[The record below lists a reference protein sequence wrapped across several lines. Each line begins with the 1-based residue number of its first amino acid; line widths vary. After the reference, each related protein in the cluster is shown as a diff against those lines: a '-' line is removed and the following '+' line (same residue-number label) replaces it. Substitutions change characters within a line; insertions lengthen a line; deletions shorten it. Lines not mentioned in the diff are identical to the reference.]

1 MWAYSNGSNE
11 GSAMPTPWTTDRRG
25 HQEWLEE
32 RVDRLTQ
39 MVLHQEQTLSAL
51 RQAAEKW
58 RAIKE
63 ETPEKLGYSLKLAMF
78 KQLMITLQER
88 ITETAKNQQ
97 AMDHAKSLNW
107 VDPEGCWRIL
117 KWNGAKQ
124 NLEIDTTVQ
133 STSTENL
140 LSQIVQV
147 RKAIN
152 ETSLIRFKSI
162 RRLTEGV
169 QTEWVTFQIF
179 VSLRPEGSPIWS
191 SLTSWIGQA
200 AFHTIGCR
208 LRRDRPQ
215 YDALAASLWG

>member
-1 MWAYSNGSNE
+1 M
-11 GSAMPTPWTTDRRG
+11 
-25 HQEWLEE
+25 
-32 RVDRLTQ
+32 DRLTQ
-39 MVLHQEQTLSAL
+39 MVLRQEQTLSAL
-51 RQAAEKW
+51 RQDLMLYLFVRNGEQGMIPVLCQAADKW
-58 RAIKE
+58 RSLKE
-63 ETPEKLGYSLKLAMF
+63 ETPEKLEYSLKLAMF

-88 ITETAKNQQ
+88 LTETSKSSQ

-124 NLEIDTTVQ
+124 NLEIDSSVQ
-133 STSTENL
+133 PTSTANL

-169 QTEWVTFQIF
+169 KTEWVTFQIF
-179 VSLRPEGSPIWS
+179 VSLRQEGSPIWS
-191 SLTSWIGQA
+191 ALTSWIGQA

-215 YDALAASLWG
+215 FDSLAASLWG

>member
-1 MWAYSNGSNE
+1 
-11 GSAMPTPWTTDRRG
+11 
-25 HQEWLEE
+25 EWLEE
-32 RVDRLTQ
+32 RMDRLTQ
-39 MVLHQEQTLSAL
+39 MILRQEQTLSAL
-51 RQAAEKW
+51 RQDLMLYLFGEQGM
-58 RAIKE
+58 IPILCQE
-63 ETPEKLGYSLKLAMF
+63 EAPEKLGYSLKLAMF

-88 ITETAKNQQ
+88 LTETSKSPQ

-124 NLEIDTTVQ
+124 NLEIDPSVQ
-133 STSTENL
+133 ATSTENL

-169 QTEWVTFQIF
+169 KTEWVTFQIF
-179 VSLRPEGSPIWS
+179 VSLRQEGSPIWS
-191 SLTSWIGQA
+191 ALTSWIGQA